1 MNIFLLASLPLVF
14 KIYMLIKH
22 PQLKPIRQSYINST
36 SILLA
41 MTIFSLLYLT
51 EEFILYKNLLI
62 NYQTKFSLA
71 YSIFVKEQIYY
82 YVFPLFIFT
91 FFFTFNPNSLLKK
104 NPIFLIYFAFGLLLS
119 KNLALIITN
128 SKVFGTYEYI
138 KIPLLHILELIF
150 TAMICEKG
158 IRLHITQN
166 INGYQ
171 LIFVPILIL
180 EAIITL
186 LKVLILINAQIY
198 ALMISII
205 LLGIIILNKKAI
217 GNVK

>member
-1 MNIFLLASLPLVF
+1 MNIFLLTSLPLVF
-14 KIYMLIKH
+14 KIYMIIKH
-22 PQLKPIRQSYINST
+22 PQLKLIKQNYIHAT
-36 SILLA
+36 SILFA
-41 MTIFSLLYLT
+41 ITIFSLLYLI
-51 EEFILYKNLLI
+51 EEFILYKSLII

-71 YSIFVKEQIYY
+71 YSIFIKEQIYY

-104 NPIFLIYFAFGLLLS
+104 NPIFLIYFAFGLILS

-150 TAMICEKG
+150 TAIICEKG

-171 LIFVPILIL
+171 LIFAPILIL
-180 EAIITL
+180 EAIITF
-186 LKVLILINAQIY
+186 LKVLILTNAQIY
-198 ALMISII
+198 TLITLII
-205 LLGIIILNKKAI
+205 LLGITIVNKKAI
-217 GNVK
+217 GTVK

>member
-22 PQLKPIRQSYINST
+22 PQLKPIRQNYINST

-62 NYQTKFSLA
+62 SYQTKFNLA
-71 YSIFVKEQIYY
+71 YSIFIKEQIYY

-104 NPIFLIYFAFGLLLS
+104 IQYF
-119 KNLALIITN
+119 
-128 SKVFGTYEYI
+128 
-138 KIPLLHILELIF
+138 
-150 TAMICEKG
+150 
-158 IRLHITQN
+158 
-166 INGYQ
+166 
-171 LIFVPILIL
+171 
-180 EAIITL
+180 
-186 LKVLILINAQIY
+186 
-198 ALMISII
+198 
-205 LLGIIILNKKAI
+205 
-217 GNVK
+217 

>member
-22 PQLKPIRQSYINST
+22 PQLKPIRQNYINST

-62 NYQTKFSLA
+62 SYQTKFNLA
-71 YSIFVKEQIYY
+71 YSIFIKEQIYY

-198 ALMISII
+198 ALITSII

-217 GNVK
+217 GNIK

>member
-1 MNIFLLASLPLVF
+1 MNVFLLISLPLVF
-14 KIYMLIKH
+14 KIYMIINH
-22 PQLKPIRQSYINST
+22 PQLKLIKQNYIHAT
-36 SILLA
+36 SILFA
-41 MTIFSLLYLT
+41 MTIFSLLYLI
-51 EEFILYKNLLI
+51 EEFILYKSLLI

-71 YSIFVKEQIYY
+71 YSIFIKEQIYY

-104 NPIFLIYFAFGLLLS
+104 NPIFLIYFAFGLILS

-128 SKVFGTYEYI
+128 SKAFGTYEYI

-150 TAMICEKG
+150 TAIICEKG

-180 EAIITL
+180 EVIITF
-186 LKVLILINAQIY
+186 LKVLILTNAQIY
-198 ALMISII
+198 ALITLII
-205 LLGIIILNKKAI
+205 LLGITIVNKKAI
-217 GNVK
+217 GTVK

>member
-1 MNIFLLASLPLVF
+1 MNIFLLISLPLVF
-14 KIYMLIKH
+14 KIYMIINH
-22 PQLKPIRQSYINST
+22 PQLKLIKQNYIHAT
-36 SILLA
+36 SILFA
-41 MTIFSLLYLT
+41 MTIFSLLYLI
-51 EEFILYKNLLI
+51 EEFILYKSLLI

-71 YSIFVKEQIYY
+71 YSIFIKEQIYY

-104 NPIFLIYFAFGLLLS
+104 NPIFLIYFAFGLILS

-150 TAMICEKG
+150 TAIICEKG

-180 EAIITL
+180 EAIITF
-186 LKVLILINAQIY
+186 LKVLILTNAQIY
-198 ALMISII
+198 ALITLII
-205 LLGIIILNKKAI
+205 LLGITIVNKKAI
-217 GNVK
+217 GTVK